1 MGMSRIP
8 GIRRFFRLDRVTDI
22 DDELQFHVDARVDDL
37 VRRGLD
43 PDHARRQALA
53 DFGDRTR
60 YHDETLTID
69 TEHAREV
76 RMKEFFSSVWS
87 DLGYALRG
95 LRRSPGFSTVAILT
109 LTLGIGATVAVF
121 SAVSGVILR
130 PLPFVES
137 NRIVHVGE
145 RDYDQPGR
153 GGNTSAENAYDWQ
166 RMSRSFQAMGLFST
180 FSMTLTGAGAPSR
193 VDVANVTPGMF
204 DVFHVVPPLGRRIA
218 TTDTMQGASPVALVS
233 YDFWRAKLGAD
244 PSVVGRALQLN
255 FNRFE
260 IIGVLPEGFHGPGD
274 LDRPLW
280 TNFINDTSDGRGGRS
295 KNVYALLRA
304 GVSVPA
310 AQDDMTAI
318 AGTLEAT
325 YPRSN
330 KAMTVSV
337 SALSDVVFG
346 DVKRPL
352 LLLLG
357 ASGLVLLI
365 ACANISNLL
374 VARAIARGREVAM
387 RAALGAGTGRI
398 ARQMLTESF
407 LLSALGCL
415 GGIVLAYGA
424 MQTLAALGPGVF
436 ELRPPEIDLRVLG
449 FTLLLSV
456 ASTVLFGLIPALRVT
471 RGTLYDTLRESGR
484 VIGRSSHRTRSAL
497 VLAQLAL
504 AVVLLTASALVIK
517 SFTRVMRVEP
527 GVETENMLYGDVWL
541 PRLRYDS
548 TRSIVFYAELERRI
562 AATPG
567 VLAVGLTSQV
577 PFSGYLDRVSV
588 SKFGGRPEINGNDA
602 PEGDRYVVS
611 PSYFHAMGIRLIKG
625 RVLTPDD
632 RYEGVPVAVVDE
644 AFAKRAF
651 GDDDPIGQT
660 MKLPLRKE
668 FATVVGVVRHV
679 KTYGLDVTSPG
690 QIYMSN
696 AQYPWR
702 WLAVVVHT
710 SGDAALF
717 APTLQRA
724 VLSVDPDQPVSNL
737 STMSKAL
744 GDLLK
749 ARRFALML
757 LGAFAAVAIVLAAIG
772 LYGVIA
778 YGVTQRRRELGVRVA
793 LGAQSR
799 EIAGMVVAEGARIAV
814 LGALVGGIGAL
825 AVAKLLSSLL
835 FEVNPRDPLVL
846 TSVSLGLMAVALLA
860 CALPAWRATQVDAS
874 EVLRGD

>member
-1 MGMSRIP
+1 
-8 GIRRFFRLDRVTDI
+8 
-22 DDELQFHVDARVDDL
+22 
-37 VRRGLD
+37 
-43 PDHARRQALA
+43 
-53 DFGDRTR
+53 
-60 YHDETLTID
+60 
-69 TEHAREV
+69 
-76 RMKEFFSSVWS
+76 
-87 DLGYALRG
+87 
-95 LRRSPGFSTVAILT
+95 
-109 LTLGIGATVAVF
+109 
-121 SAVSGVILR
+121 
-130 PLPFVES
+130 
-137 NRIVHVGE
+137 
-145 RDYDQPGR
+145 
-153 GGNTSAENAYDWQ
+153 
-166 RMSRSFQAMGLFST
+166 
-180 FSMTLTGAGAPSR
+180 
-193 VDVANVTPGMF
+193 
-204 DVFHVVPPLGRRIA
+204 
-218 TTDTMQGASPVALVS
+218 
-233 YDFWRAKLGAD
+233 
-244 PSVVGRALQLN
+244 
-255 FNRFE
+255 
-260 IIGVLPEGFHGPGD
+260 
-274 LDRPLW
+274 
-280 TNFINDTSDGRGGRS
+280 
-295 KNVYALLRA
+295 
-304 GVSVPA
+304 
-310 AQDDMTAI
+310 
-318 AGTLEAT
+318 
-325 YPRSN
+325 
-330 KAMTVSV
+330 
-337 SALSDVVFG
+337 
-346 DVKRPL
+346 
-352 LLLLG
+352 
-357 ASGLVLLI
+357 
-365 ACANISNLL
+365 
-374 VARAIARGREVAM
+374 
-387 RAALGAGTGRI
+387 
-398 ARQMLTESF
+398 
-407 LLSALGCL
+407 
-415 GGIVLAYGA
+415 
-424 MQTLAALGPGVF
+424 
-436 ELRPPEIDLRVLG
+436 
-449 FTLLLSV
+449 
-456 ASTVLFGLIPALRVT
+456 
-471 RGTLYDTLRESGR
+471 
-484 VIGRSSHRTRSAL
+484 

-632 RYEGVPVAVVDE
+632 RFEGAPVAVVDE